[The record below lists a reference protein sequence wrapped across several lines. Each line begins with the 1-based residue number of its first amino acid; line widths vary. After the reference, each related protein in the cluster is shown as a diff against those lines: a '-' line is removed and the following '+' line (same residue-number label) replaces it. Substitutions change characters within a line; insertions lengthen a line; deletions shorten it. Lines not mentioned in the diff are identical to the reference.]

1 VSFHACKLCASELH
15 IHLLTEVYSMLT
27 CVITL
32 IQLTTC
38 IKVFITLLYSCNGSQ
53 SVYARSGRISRS
65 NPIGR
70 YVGVSIGSTT
80 YWRVIIRTTTL
91 LC

>member
-1 VSFHACKLCASELH
+1 
-15 IHLLTEVYSMLT
+15 MLT

-32 IQLTTC
+32 ILLIIC
-38 IKVFITLLYSCNGSQ
+38 VKVFITLLYSCNGSQ
-53 SVYARSGRISRS
+53 SVYTRSGRISRS

-80 YWRVIIRTTTL
+80 YWGVIIRTTTL
-91 LC
+91 LR